1 MGIRLRREVARRHPM
16 GAGPEEVRAAQ
27 AAALAAV
34 DSAADLA
41 AVEAL
46 RIDWLGRKAGRI
58 TALMKTIPTLPPA
71 ERGPFGQAVNELKT
85 AVAERLDARKAALEA
100 VKPRRPGV
108 DVTMPGRRMEL
119 GRLHPI
125 TLAAR
130 EMVEIFGRLGFETVE
145 GPEVEDEWHNF
156 VGLNIPPEHPARDP
170 LDNYYLGDKVL
181 LRTQTS
187 TVQIRIME
195 NRKPPVRVIAP
206 GRVYRPDTV
215 DAGHSN
221 MFHQL
226 EGLWGE
232 KGVTFSDLK
241 STLAMFA
248 RAFYGPQVKTRFQP
262 SYFPFTEPSAEMYLS
277 CLICGGDG
285 CPACKRT
292 GWIEVL
298 GCGMVDPNVFRAV
311 GYDPEEVTG
320 LAFGMGIDRQAML
333 KYKIND
339 IRLLFENDVRF
350 LRQF

>member
-1 MGIRLRREVARRHPM
+1 MDVDEIRALLQKALERIEAATDAP
-16 GAGPEEVRAAQ
+16 ALEAVR
-27 AAALAAV
+27 
-34 DSAADLA
+34 
-41 AVEAL
+41 VE
-46 RIDWLGRKAGRI
+46 WLGRKGGQI
-58 TALMKTIPTLPPA
+58 TALMKFIPTLAA
-71 ERGPFGQAVNELKT
+71 EQRGRFGQAVNELKAAVT
-85 AVAERLDARKAALEA
+85 AHLDARKAALDA
-100 VKPRRPGV
+100 VRPLGPHA
-108 DVTMPGRRMEL
+108 DVTMPGRRPAL

-125 TLAAR
+125 TRATR
-130 EMVEIFGRLGFETVE
+130 EMVEIFGRLGFEVVE

-170 LDNYYLGDKVL
+170 LDNYYLKDHAL

-195 NRKPPVRVIAP
+195 NRKPPVRIIAP

-226 EGLWGE
+226 EGLWVE
-232 KGVTFSDLK
+232 KGVTFADLK
-241 STLAMFA
+241 GVLAMFA
-248 RAFYGPQVKTRFQP
+248 RAFFGPQVRTRFQP
-262 SYFPFTEPSAEMYLS
+262 SYFPFTEPSAEMYVS
-277 CLICGGDG
+277 CLLCGGSG

-292 GWIEVL
+292 GWIEIL
-298 GCGMVDPNVFRAV
+298 GCGMVDPNVFEAV

-320 LAFGMGIDRQAML
+320 FAFGMGIDRQTML
-333 KYKIND
+333 KYGIHD

>member
-1 MGIRLRREVARRHPM
+1 MDVDEIRALLQKALERIEAATDAP
-16 GAGPEEVRAAQ
+16 ALEAVR
-27 AAALAAV
+27 
-34 DSAADLA
+34 
-41 AVEAL
+41 VE
-46 RIDWLGRKAGRI
+46 WLGRKGGQI
-58 TALMKTIPTLPPA
+58 TNLMKAIPSLAA
-71 ERGPFGQAVNELKT
+71 EQRGRFGQAVNELKA
-85 AVAERLDARKAALEA
+85 AVTGRLEARKAALEA
-100 VKPRRPGV
+100 TRPAGPRV
-108 DVTMPGRRMEL
+108 DVTMPGRPPAL

-125 TLAAR
+125 TRATR
-130 EMVEIFGRLGFETVE
+130 EMVEIFGRLGFEVVE

-170 LDNYYLGDKVL
+170 LDNYYLKDHAL

-195 NRKPPVRVIAP
+195 NRKPPVRIIAP

-226 EGLWGE
+226 EGLWVE
-232 KGVTFSDLK
+232 KGVTFADLK
-241 STLAMFA
+241 GVLAMFA
-248 RAFYGPQVKTRFQP
+248 RAFFGPQVRTRFQP
-262 SYFPFTEPSAEMYLS
+262 SYFPFTEPSAEMYVS
-277 CLICGGDG
+277 CLLCGGSG

-292 GWIEVL
+292 GWIEIL
-298 GCGMVDPNVFRAV
+298 GCGMVDPNVFEAV

-320 LAFGMGIDRQAML
+320 FAFGMGIDRQTML
-333 KYKIND
+333 KYGIHD